1 MVSGEK
7 VTHTHK
13 TDTTDREKLY
23 LLMMMMVVVV
33 PACGFLGVEDQGG
46 CSHTE

>member
-7 VTHTHK
+7 VMHTHIH
-13 TDTTDREKLY
+13 TTDRKKLY
-23 LLMMMMVVVV
+23 LLMMMMVVVPGV
-33 PACGFLGVEDQGG
+33 GFLGVADQGG

>member
-23 LLMMMMVVVV
+23 LLMMMMVVV
-33 PACGFLGVEDQGG
+33 PACGFLGVADQGG